1 MIRFEDIKIHDLVY
15 IDNAEW
21 GANGWFCV
29 TGTWDGF
36 FDAEELGNRRSST
49 YVIFKE
55 DVEEVVK
62 AHIRMSAVPR
72 AIETLQQIAA
82 GKIHVDAESGVLVLR
97 PERNEFGY
105 EVVRLAR
112 AALRAVRGEG
122 ISDETHCASIPATD
136 APNAY

>member
-49 YVIFKE
+49 YVIFKD
-55 DVEEVVK
+55 DVEGIVK
-62 AHIRMSAVPR
+62 AHLRMTAMPG
-72 AIETLQQIAA
+72 AIEALQRIAG
-82 GKIHVDAESGVLVLR
+82 GKIAVDVESGDEKKNVLVLR

-105 EVVRLAR
+105 EAVRIAR
-112 AALRAVRGEG
+112 DALRAVRGE
-122 ISDETHCASIPATD
+122 EAK
-136 APNAY
+136 